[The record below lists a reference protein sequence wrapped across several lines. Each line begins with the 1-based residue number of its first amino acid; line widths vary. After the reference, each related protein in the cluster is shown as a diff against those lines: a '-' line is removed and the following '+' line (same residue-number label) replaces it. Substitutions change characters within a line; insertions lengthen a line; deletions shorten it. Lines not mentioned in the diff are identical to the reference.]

1 MCIVWNSWCFMIPP
15 CPTMSHDIPTIF
27 DCRNASETA
36 KMWQVLVAV
45 DVIKSE
51 SVEVEKSTSRQV
63 VAWDLHS
70 HLLLEKSNGIEKLL
84 LFYFSP
90 NVSVTVSHASGS
102 RSCFIILHHA
112 AYVKSCEDIHVK
124 MFARHEVS
132 KKIGSETRLV
142 QTRKIYYIH
151 NSWKPKP
158 IKNAEVDT
166 DLQRKPITWITHI
179 SCRFSWNRSRRML
192 FAQRESDT
200 TGTKM
205 VALVKH
211 SIWLPHFLPVF
222 CPNVIQLSKFHPVF
236 IFMLHFA
243 SWRTVRGLSTAGLA
257 GCDEKGNLFSPRFAR
272 WDARNPRNPQQKDP
286 GHACDEFDP
295 PISWS
300 WLAHQ
305 KFCHN
310 IGSQLHTLALPYC
323 LRYVWK
329 KRDRA
334 AVSRQLTILASTK
347 SHRTFCSVLIL
358 VSPFRLRFFLFLP
371 VVWKLPAGAG
381 RQTCNT
387 AKRQW
392 SSIGRG
398 QKQLGAANSRNC
410 QSIGFV
416 SKVTLST

>member
-142 QTRKIYYIH
+142 QTKKNITYTIH
-151 NSWKPKP
+151 GS
-158 IKNAEVDT
+158 
-166 DLQRKPITWITHI
+166 Q
-179 SCRFSWNRSRRML
+179 NRSKML
-192 FAQRESDT
+192 
-200 TGTKM
+200 K
-205 VALVKH
+205 
-211 SIWLPHFLPVF
+211 
-222 CPNVIQLSKFHPVF
+222 
-236 IFMLHFA
+236 
-243 SWRTVRGLSTAGLA
+243 
-257 GCDEKGNLFSPRFAR
+257 
-272 WDARNPRNPQQKDP
+272 
-286 GHACDEFDP
+286 
-295 PISWS
+295 
-300 WLAHQ
+300 
-305 KFCHN
+305 
-310 IGSQLHTLALPYC
+310 
-323 LRYVWK
+323 
-329 KRDRA
+329 
-334 AVSRQLTILASTK
+334 
-347 SHRTFCSVLIL
+347 
-358 VSPFRLRFFLFLP
+358 
-371 VVWKLPAGAG
+371 
-381 RQTCNT
+381 
-387 AKRQW
+387 
-392 SSIGRG
+392 
-398 QKQLGAANSRNC
+398 
-410 QSIGFV
+410 
-416 SKVTLST
+416 